1 MTFIYKADPQRGKRW
16 AELFAAKAPDLEF
29 QLWPG
34 TAEPN
39 KVRYL
44 AVWEPPA
51 GIAETYPNL
60 EILFSIAAG
69 VDKID
74 ISALPTDLP
83 VVRMI
88 EPGLIAGMV
97 EYVLWAVLGLH
108 RDTPAYRRFQNERL
122 WNPLPL
128 SPAGGRRVGV
138 LGLGELGR
146 AVLKQLSALGFQ
158 TFGWSR
164 SIHAIEGTM
173 CFGGREQLPAFLGRC
188 DILVCLLPLTTETK
202 GLIDKDFLDCLPR
215 GAALV
220 QVGRGQQ
227 LVQEALLSALDSGQ
241 LSEAILDVTEPEPL
255 LASDPLWGHP
265 RVTLTPHIASMTQ
278 PDSAVEV
285 VLENIRRF
293 HAGEPMTGLVDK
305 ARGY

>member
-1 MTFIYKADPQRGKRW
+1 MVFLYKADPQRGKRW
-16 AELFAAKAPDLEF
+16 AELFAAKAPDIDF
-29 QLWPG
+29 HIWPG
-34 TAEPN
+34 AADPN
-39 KVRYL
+39 KIRYL

-51 GIAETYPNL
+51 RIAEMFPNL

-74 ISALPTDLP
+74 FSALPAGLP

-88 EPGLIAGMV
+88 EPGLVAGMV

-108 RDTPAYRRFQNERL
+108 RDTPTYRRFQNERL
-122 WNPLPL
+122 WKPLPL
-128 SPAGGRRVGV
+128 SPAGARRVGV
-138 LGLGELGR
+138 VGLGELGR
-146 AVLKQLSALGFQ
+146 AVLKQLNALGFQ
-158 TFGWSR
+158 TSGWSR
-164 SIHAIEGTM
+164 SLHDIEGTI
-173 CFGGREQLPAFLGRC
+173 CFGGREQLPAFLAHC

-202 GLIDKDFLDCLPR
+202 GLIDKDFLACLPR

-220 QVGRGQQ
+220 HVGRGQQ
-227 LVQEALLSALDSGQ
+227 LVQKDLLNALDSGH
-241 LSEAILDVTEPEPL
+241 LSEAVLDVTEPEPL
-255 LASDPLWGHP
+255 PDSDPLWDHP

-285 VLENIRRF
+285 VLQNIRRF
-293 HAGEPMTGLVDK
+293 HAGEPMTGLVEK

>member
-1 MTFIYKADPQRGKRW
+1 MTFLYKADPQRGERW
-16 AELFAAKAPDLEF
+16 AELFSVMAPDIEF
-29 QLWPG
+29 QVWPG
-34 TAEPN
+34 TADPR

-51 GIAETYPNL
+51 RISETFPNI

-74 ISALPTDLP
+74 FSTLPAGLP

-108 RDTPAYRRFQNERL
+108 RDAPTYRRFQNERL
-122 WNPLPL
+122 WKPLPL
-128 SPAGGRRVGV
+128 TPAGARRIGV

-146 AVLKQLSALGFQ
+146 AVLKQLRGLGFQ

-164 SIHAIEGTM
+164 SLHAIEGTM
-173 CFGGREQLPAFLGRC
+173 CFNGRDALPAFLAHC
-188 DILVCLLPLTTETK
+188 DILVCLLPLTNETK
-202 GLIDKDFLDCLPR
+202 GLIDKDFLACLPR

-220 QVGRGQQ
+220 HVGRGQQ
-227 LVQEALLSALDSGQ
+227 LVQEDLVSALDSGQ
-241 LSEAILDVTEPEPL
+241 LSEAIVDVTEPEPL
-255 LASDPLWGHP
+255 PASDPLWGHP

-278 PDSAVEV
+278 PDSAIGV

-293 HAGEPMTGLVDK
+293 RAGEPMTGLIDK

>member
-1 MTFIYKADPQRGKRW
+1 MVFLYKADPQRGKRW
-16 AELFAAKAPDLEF
+16 AELFAAKAPDIDF
-29 QLWPG
+29 HIWPG
-34 TAEPN
+34 AADPN
-39 KVRYL
+39 KIRYL

-51 GIAETYPNL
+51 RIAETFPNL

-74 ISALPTDLP
+74 FSALPAGLP

-88 EPGLIAGMV
+88 EPGLVAGMV

-128 SPAGGRRVGV
+128 TPAAGRRVGV
-138 LGLGELGR
+138 SGLGELGR
-146 AVLKQLSALGFQ
+146 AVLEKLRALGFQ

-164 SIHAIEGTM
+164 SPHDIEGTM
-173 CFGGREQLPAFLGRC
+173 CFGGREQLPAFLAHC
-188 DILVCLLPLTTETK
+188 DILA
-202 GLIDKDFLDCLPR
+202 CLPR

-220 QVGRGQQ
+220 HVGRGQQ
-227 LVQEALLSALDSGQ
+227 LVQKDLLNALDSGH
-241 LSEAILDVTEPEPL
+241 LSEAVLDVTEPEPL
-255 LASDPLWGHP
+255 PDSDPLWDHP

-285 VLENIRRF
+285 VLQNIRRF
-293 HAGEPMTGLVDK
+293 HAGEPMTGLVEK

>member
-1 MTFIYKADPQRGKRW
+1 MTFLYKADPQRGERW
-16 AELFAAKAPDLEF
+16 AELFAEKAPDIDF
-29 QLWPG
+29 HIWPG
-34 TAEPN
+34 KADPD

-44 AVWEPPA
+44 GVWEPPDR
-51 GIAETYPNL
+51 IAERFPNL
-60 EILFSIAAG
+60 EVLFSVAAG

-74 ISALPTDLP
+74 FSALPAGLP

-88 EPGLIAGMV
+88 EPGIVAGMV

-108 RDTPAYRRFQNERL
+108 RDMPTYRRFQEERL
-122 WNPLPL
+122 WKPLSL

-146 AVLKQLSALGFQ
+146 AVLRQLRTLGFQ

-164 SIHAIEGTM
+164 APHVIEGTM
-173 CFGGREQLPAFLGRC
+173 CFGGRDHLPDFLAHC
-188 DILVCLLPLTTETK
+188 DILVCLLPLTTETT
-202 GLIDKDFLDCLPR
+202 GLLDKNMLACLPR

-220 QVGRGQQ
+220 QVGRGPH
-227 LVQEALLSALDSGQ
+227 LVAEDLLSALDSGQ
-241 LSEAILDVTEPEPL
+241 IRDAILDVTEPEPL
-255 LASDPLWGHP
+255 PPSDPLWVHP

-278 PDSAVEV
+278 PDSAVDV

-293 HAGEPMTGLVDK
+293 HAGEPMIGLVDK
-305 ARGY
+305 AKGY

>member
-1 MTFIYKADPQRGKRW
+1 MTFLYKADPQRGARW
-16 AELFAAKAPDLEF
+16 AELFASRAPEIEF

-34 TAEPN
+34 TTDPG

-51 GIAETYPNL
+51 RIAETFPNL

-74 ISALPTDLP
+74 FSALPPDLP

-88 EPGLIAGMV
+88 EPGIVAGMV

-108 RDTPAYRRFQNERL
+108 RDAPTYRRFQNERR
-122 WNPLPL
+122 WEPMPL
-128 SPAGGRRVGV
+128 SPAAARRVGV

-146 AVLKQLSALGFQ
+146 AVLKQLRALGFQ
-158 TFGWSR
+158 TAGWSR
-164 SIHAIEGTM
+164 SLHAIDGTT
-173 CFGGREQLPAFLGRC
+173 CFSGRDQLPAFLAQS
-188 DILVCLLPLTTETK
+188 DILVCLLPLTTETR
-202 GLIDKDFLDCLPR
+202 GLIDKDFLACLPR

-227 LVQEALLSALDSGQ
+227 LVQADLLRALDSGQ
-241 LSEAILDVTEPEPL
+241 LSDAILDVAEPEPL
-255 LASDPLWGHP
+255 PAADPLWVHP

-278 PDSAVEV
+278 PDSAIDV